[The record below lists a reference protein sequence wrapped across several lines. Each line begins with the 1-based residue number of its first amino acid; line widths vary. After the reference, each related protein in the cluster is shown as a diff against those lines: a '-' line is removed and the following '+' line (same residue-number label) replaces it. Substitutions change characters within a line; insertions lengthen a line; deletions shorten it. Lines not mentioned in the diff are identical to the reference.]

1 MNLPN
6 PKFDISCEN
15 QDLKIFFFTVQGGP
29 VLIRLNEDFQA
40 IMAYNEQ
47 GAIDQIRKI
56 YPQGN
61 QISVQKRGE
70 DPIARII
77 DAINLNVAGT
87 PQELKIHVTPPPPRE
102 KTVNDFIYGMML
114 IADKFVENKRDQ
126 ASLKRIIGKIK
137 NHED

>member
-70 DPIARII
+70 VTIARII

>member
-70 DPIARII
+70 VPIARII